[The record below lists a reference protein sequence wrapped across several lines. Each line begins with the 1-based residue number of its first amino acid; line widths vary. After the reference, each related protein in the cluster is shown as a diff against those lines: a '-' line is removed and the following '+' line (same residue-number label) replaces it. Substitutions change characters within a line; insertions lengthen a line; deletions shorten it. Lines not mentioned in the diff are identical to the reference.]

1 MNKTKITI
9 IISLFIILSIII
21 IAINQITS
29 GKPIFVDVENDN
41 IEEEKDDKK
50 DEKNEIELK
59 FGTLLNLNK
68 NCEYD
73 NDGNCIKKIVV
84 IKAKITPS
92 YSNKSTIDQN
102 YYNVEGFIKNDN
114 GIEYDE
120 IQYWAVADITDDSEE
135 KVMSFTIDKELIQK
149 IYDNEIV
156 ANQIGNFVDDLW
168 ILPSLEE

>member
-59 FGTLLNLNK
+59 FGTLLNL
-68 NCEYD
+68 
-73 NDGNCIKKIVV
+73 IKK
-84 IKAKITPS
+84 
-92 YSNKSTIDQN
+92 
-102 YYNVEGFIKNDN
+102 
-114 GIEYDE
+114 
-120 IQYWAVADITDDSEE
+120 
-135 KVMSFTIDKELIQK
+135 
-149 IYDNEIV
+149 
-156 ANQIGNFVDDLW
+156 
-168 ILPSLEE
+168 